1 MWIWYCFIVF
11 MANNL
16 QEWREKCFVMMGAFA
31 QFPNR
36 LQIELVRLKNI
47 VFSDYAFIVYGM
59 VLVICVFF
67 QNSISKSL
75 IMSCLAFLSL
85 NSLVIWFLYHMY
97 LENSILYA
105 IILFI
110 MLPCYLFVLILNCP
124 LWLKSAIESDN
135 IFGLLLFFC
144 MGVVYL
150 YFWLYHVVARMSDEH
165 PAWSFCRVLFW
176 YEYVLFVQI
185 SVLCILGVFD
195 ECYWD
200 NNTFAIDSTKDIVRY
215 ICVALEK
222 MDISKL
228 STHVDEGISI
238 LGHYC
243 VLLAGLALKNVPK
256 YRKEMLQGEYKT

>member
-1 MWIWYCFIVF
+1 MWILYFFIVVMF
-11 MANNL
+11 NKL
-16 QEWREKCFVMMGAFA
+16 QEWREKCAVLMSVVN
-31 QFPNR
+31 QFYNR
-36 LQIELVRLKNI
+36 FKVEMVRLKNI
-47 VFSDYAFIVYGM
+47 VFSNYSFAVCVIV
-59 VLVICVFF
+59 LIICGFF
-67 QNSISKSL
+67 QNSISASW
-75 IMSCLAFLSL
+75 IMPCLVFLFL
-85 NSLVIWFLYHMY
+85 NFMVVWFLYHMY
-97 LENSILYA
+97 FENSKVYA
-105 IILFI
+105 VILFI
-110 MLPCYLFVLILNCP
+110 ILIAYLGGLILNCQ
-124 LWLKSAIESDN
+124 LWLKSAIELDN
-135 IFGLLLFFC
+135 IFGLLLFIC
-144 MGVVYL
+144 MGMVHL
-150 YFWLYHVVARMSDEH
+150 YFLLYYVVARMPDEH